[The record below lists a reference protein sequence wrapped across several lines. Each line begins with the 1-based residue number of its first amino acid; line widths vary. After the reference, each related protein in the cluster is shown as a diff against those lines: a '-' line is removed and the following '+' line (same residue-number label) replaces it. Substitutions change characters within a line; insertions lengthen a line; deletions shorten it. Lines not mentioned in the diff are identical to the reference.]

1 MGIEI
6 LINPFN
12 TVVCIH
18 THTDIHTAQAHAHT
32 RTPTLPVAAGQSPRA
47 LHWQLTWV
55 QSSSTGP

>member
-1 MGIEI
+1 MGIEM

-32 RTPTLPVAAGQSPRA
+32 RTPTPCLSRLVRVRA
-47 LHWQLTWV
+47 LC
-55 QSSSTGP
+55 TGS

>member
-32 RTPTLPVAAGQSPRA
+32 RTPTPVPVAAGQSPRA
-47 LHWQLTWV
+47 LC
-55 QSSSTGP
+55 TGS